1 MNLPETTLNGS
12 HLQTCGKEYRKL
24 KPPEFTMSLDTLEQ
38 RYLTAALGYLELGM
52 GLEADAELERIDPFC
67 RHLPE
72 VLTLRIQV
80 YRHLK
85 KWELMETVA
94 KRLAQSNQDRIEW
107 TVLWAEAARH
117 RQGWEAAKKIF
128 KEAVL
133 RHPKSGA
140 LHLHIARCEC
150 QLGDLDA
157 AKIRVSC
164 AVALDGKLKMVAL
177 NDPDLE
183 AVW

>member
-1 MNLPETTLNGS
+1 M
-12 HLQTCGKEYRKL
+12 CGKEIARAKGRIL
-24 KPPEFTMSLDTLEQ
+24 TMPLDTLEQ

-72 VLTLRIQV
+72 VLVVRIQV

-94 KRLAQSNQDRIEW
+94 KRLAHSNQDCIEW
-107 TVLWAEAARH
+107 TVLWAEAAQH
-117 RQGWEAAKKIF
+117 RRGWEAAKTIF

-133 RHPKSGA
+133 RHPKSGI
-140 LHLHIARCEC
+140 LHLHLARCEC
-150 QLGDLDA
+150 QLGDLEA
-157 AKIRVSC
+157 AKICISC
-164 AVALDGKLKMVAL
+164 AVALDTKLKAVAL